1 MSECICE
8 KCWNESCK
16 KQSEKMRNKKLR
28 VCKYMKEHPE
38 EWKDWEI
45 RDFQEDWQK
54 GMKQSK

>member
-45 RDFQEDWQK
+45 RDFQEDW
-54 GMKQSK
+54 